1 MSAVPFSPFKSH
13 LSVPWAQQIHLFGT
27 PAGRSKVFSQQMLC
41 FSALNVSNLSMSG
54 KDGRMMDGAFLDNE
68 VLLSDSISEHGEI
81 SFLKR

>member
-1 MSAVPFSPFKSH
+1 
-13 LSVPWAQQIHLFGT
+13 
-27 PAGRSKVFSQQMLC
+27 MLC